1 MKNALLKDAFLE
13 IKNTYKKFLSIL
25 LMAFLGVGF
34 FAGIRATSPDMKETI
49 DNYYNNSSVYDIKV
63 LSTLGLTE
71 NDINALKNIEG
82 VNKDAVYGTYSQD
95 VLINLGETEEVTKIH
110 AINDNIN
117 KIELLEGNIPTSN
130 NECLVESSFIEFTN
144 KKIGDYIELNDEN
157 NVFKEDT
164 LKIVGTVNSPLYISR
179 DRGTSSLGSGKVN
192 YYMYT
197 LEDNFDLDIYTEI
210 YLKTNDTEGIL
221 TGSNKYEN
229 IIKEVK
235 DNIENIKE
243 ERENARYNELIDEA
257 NSKIIDA
264 EKELEEQKAKA
275 LEEFANADKEIADAQ
290 EKLDSGENTLKTN
303 RNKANREFADAETKL
318 NQGQAELNNKKKEFE
333 AQKVNAEND
342 IANAKKLLEEQ
353 KTNLQNTTLLLN
365 SSKTQLENVNNL
377 LKDTSNLT
385 QEEIIDLQ
393 TQKATLEVTITKC
406 EEGILQLNNAI
417 KQIET
422 GISEGE
428 TKLKEG
434 VAQLE
439 QAQNE
444 INKNKS
450 ELEKTKSQTYAKLNL
465 AEKEIENGRNELQTN
480 IDKLNEE
487 KEKYNKEIKEAED
500 KIIDAKREVSEIEK
514 GKWYILDRESNSCY
528 SGFMQDTDSIANIG
542 RVFPVV
548 FFVIATLI
556 SLTSMTRMV
565 EEQRTEI
572 GTLKALGYTNF
583 QIISKYVLYAGV
595 ATIIGGILGMCV
607 GFMFLP
613 KIIWMMYSMMYVIP
627 DFVIEFNFQF
637 ATIGLGVA
645 FLCIV
650 GSTIYACIQDLK
662 QVPAALMRP
671 RAPKNGKRVLLERIN
686 FIWKR
691 LNFTQKVTVR
701 NIFRYK
707 KRVLMTIIGI
717 MGCTAL
723 ILAGFGL
730 KDSISKILVYQ
741 YEKVFNYSQMVSLK
755 GGLSAEDVDNLV
767 DELNAKDE
775 MNEVVNV
782 NYQSGSLAKDDS
794 KEEVQVIVPESK
806 EELKKVINFIDTET
820 GDILTLDDETIFVT
834 EKLARLLNVK
844 VGDVVNFEDSNSKQ
858 FELKIGGI
866 VDNYVYHYV
875 YMSKSL
881 FENLGETYETNV
893 LLVNTIE
900 LDEKS
905 ENTLAKEIV
914 NDSRT
919 TSITLTSTMMTIM
932 DDTLSSLNY
941 VVWILIV
948 SSGLLAFVVL
958 YNLSNVNISERI
970 RELATIKV
978 LGFYDKEVYDYLNRE
993 TTILTVIGIAL
1004 GLVAGY
1010 FLTFF
1015 IIGTCEINMLKFSK
1029 EVAPISY
1036 LYAVLITLLFT
1047 FIVNIATYFAL
1058 KKIDMIESLKSV
1070 E

>member
-1 MKNALLKDAFLE
+1 MKKVLMKDAFLE

-34 FAGIRATSPDMKETI
+34 FAGIRATSPDMKKTI
-49 DNYYNNSSVYDIKV
+49 DNYYNDSSVYDIKIQ
-63 LSTLGLTE
+63 STLGLTDD
-71 NDINALKNIEG
+71 DINALKNIEG
-82 VNKDAVYGTYSQD
+82 IDKDEVYGTYSQD
-95 VLINLGETEEVTKIH
+95 VLINLGETEVVSKIH
-110 AINDNIN
+110 AISDKIN
-117 KIELLEGNIPTSN
+117 KVNLLEGNMPVSN
-130 NECLVESSFIEFTN
+130 NECLVESSFLQFTN
-144 KKIGDYIELNDEN
+144 KKIGDYIEIDDSDD
-157 NVFKEDT
+157 VFKEDS
-164 LKIVGTVNSPLYISR
+164 LKIVGSINSPLYISQ
-179 DRGTSSLGSGKVN
+179 DRGTSKLGSGKVN

-197 LEDNFDLDIYTEI
+197 LEDNFDLDVYTEI
-210 YLKTNDTEGIL
+210 YLKASDTAELL
-221 TGSNKYEN
+221 TGSNKYESV
-229 IIKEVK
+229 IKEVK
-235 DNIENIKE
+235 NNIENIKV
-243 ERENARYNELIDEA
+243 EREDARYNELIDEA
-257 NSKIIDA
+257 NNEIIDA
-264 EKELEEQKAKA
+264 EKELEEQKNKA
-275 LEEFANADKEIADAQ
+275 LEEFANADREIADAQ
-290 EKLDSGENTLKTN
+290 EKLNSSENTVKVN
-303 RNKANREFADAETKL
+303 RSKANKEFADAEIKL
-318 NQGQAELNNKKKEFE
+318 THAQTELNNKKNEFE
-333 AQKVNAEND
+333 TQKAAAESE
-342 IANAKKLLEEQ
+342 IANAKQLLEEQ
-353 KTNLQNTTLLLN
+353 RNNLESTTLLLN
-365 SSKTQLENVNNL
+365 SSKTQLENVNNA

-385 QEEIIDLQ
+385 QEQIIELQ
-393 TQKATLEVTITKC
+393 TKKAILEATVAKC
-406 EEGILQLNNAI
+406 EEGILQLNAAI

-422 GISEGE
+422 SISEGE
-428 TKLKEG
+428 NKLAEG
-434 VAQLE
+434 ATQLE

-444 INKNKS
+444 INANKN
-450 ELEKTKSQTYAKLNL
+450 ELEKNKSQTYATLNS
-465 AEKEIENGRNELQTN
+465 AEKEIAEGKEELQAN
-480 IDKLNEE
+480 INKLNEE

-500 KIIDAKREVSEIEK
+500 KIIDAKHKVSEIEK
-514 GKWYILDRESNSCY
+514 GKWYILDRESNSGY
-528 SGFMQDTDSIANIG
+528 SGFMQDTESVANIG
-542 RVFPVV
+542 KVFPVV

-583 QIISKYVLYAGV
+583 QIINKYVLYAGV
-595 ATIIGGILGMCV
+595 ATIIGGIAGMCV
-607 GFMFLP
+607 GFIILP
-613 KIIWMMYSMMYVIP
+613 KIIWEMYSMMYIIP
-627 DFVIEFNFQF
+627 NFVLEFNLQY
-637 ATIGLGVA
+637 AVIGLGAA

-650 GSTIYACIQDLK
+650 GATIYACVQDLK

-671 RAPKNGKRVLLERIN
+671 KAPKNGKRVFVERIN

-707 KRVLMTIIGI
+707 KRVSMTIIGI

-741 YEKVFNYSQMVSLK
+741 YEDVFNYSQMLSLK
-755 GGLSAEDVDNLV
+755 GGLGVEDVENLV
-767 DELNAKDE
+767 SELKAREEIND
-775 MNEVVNV
+775 VVNV
-782 NYQSGSLAKDDS
+782 NYQSGSLANGNS
-794 KEEVQVIVPESK
+794 KEDVQVIVPESK
-806 EELKKVINFIDTET
+806 EEIKKVINFVDTKT
-820 GDILTLDDETIFVT
+820 DNILTLDDETIFVT

-858 FELKIGGI
+858 FNLKIGGI

-875 YMSKSL
+875 YMSKNLYES
-881 FENLGETYETNV
+881 LGETYETNV

-900 LDEKS
+900 LDESS
-905 ENTLAKEIV
+905 ENTLAKELV

-919 TSITLTSTMMTIM
+919 TSITLTSTMMTFM
-932 DDTLSSLNY
+932 DDTLKSLNY
-941 VVWILIV
+941 VVWILIA

-993 TTILTVIGIAL
+993 TIILTGIGILL

-1015 IIGTCEINMLKFSK
+1015 IMGTCEINILKFSK
-1029 EVAPISY
+1029 EIAPLSY
-1036 LYAVLITLLFT
+1036 LYAVLITILFT
-1047 FIVNIATYFAL
+1047 LIVNVATYFAL

>member
-1 MKNALLKDAFLE
+1 MKKVLMKDAFLE

-34 FAGIRATSPDMKETI
+34 FAGIRATSPDMKKTI
-49 DNYYNNSSVYDIKV
+49 DNYYNDSSVYDIKIQ
-63 LSTLGLTE
+63 STLGLTDD
-71 NDINALKNIEG
+71 DINALKNIEG
-82 VNKDAVYGTYSQD
+82 IDKDEVYGTYSQD
-95 VLINLGETEEVTKIH
+95 VLINLGEIEVVSKIH
-110 AINDNIN
+110 AISDKIN
-117 KIELLEGNIPTSN
+117 KVNLLEGNMPVSN
-130 NECLVESSFIEFTN
+130 NECLVESSFLKFTN
-144 KKIGDYIELNDEN
+144 KKIGDYIEIDDSDD
-157 NVFKEDT
+157 VFKEDS
-164 LKIVGTVNSPLYISR
+164 LKIVGSINSPLYISR
-179 DRGTSSLGSGKVN
+179 DRGTSKLGSGKVN

-197 LEDNFDLDIYTEI
+197 LEDNFDLDVYTEI
-210 YLKTNDTEGIL
+210 YLKTSDTAGLL

-229 IIKEVK
+229 IIQEVK
-235 DNIENIKE
+235 SNIENIKQ

-257 NSKIIDA
+257 NNEIIDA
-264 EKELEEQKAKA
+264 EKELEEQKNKA

-290 EKLDSGENTLKTN
+290 EKLNSSENTV
-303 RNKANREFADAETKL
+303 KANRSKANKEFADAETKL
-318 NQGQAELNNKKKEFE
+318 TQAQAELDNKKNEFE
-333 AQKVNAEND
+333 NQKAIAGSE
-342 IANAKKLLEEQ
+342 IANAKQLLEEQ
-353 KTNLQNTTLLLN
+353 RNNLESTTLLLN
-365 SSKTQLENVNNL
+365 SSKTQLENVNNA

-385 QEEIIDLQ
+385 QEQIIELQ
-393 TQKATLEVTITKC
+393 TKKATLEATVAKC
-406 EEGILQLNNAI
+406 EEGILQLNAAI

-422 GISEGE
+422 SISEGE
-428 TKLKEG
+428 NKLAEG
-434 VAQLE
+434 ATQLE

-444 INKNKS
+444 INANKN
-450 ELEKTKSQTYAKLNL
+450 ELEKNKSQTYATLNS
-465 AEKEIENGRNELQTN
+465 AEKEIAEGKEELQAN
-480 IDKLNEE
+480 INNLNEE

-500 KIIDAKREVSEIEK
+500 KIIDAKHKVSEIEK
-514 GKWYILDRESNSCY
+514 GKWYILDRESNSGY
-528 SGFMQDTDSIANIG
+528 SGFMQDTESVANIG
-542 RVFPVV
+542 KVFPVV

-583 QIISKYVLYAGV
+583 QIVNKYVLYAGV
-595 ATIIGGILGMCV
+595 ATIIGGIAGMCV
-607 GFMFLP
+607 GFIILP
-613 KIIWMMYSMMYVIP
+613 KIIWEMYSMMYMIP
-627 DFVIEFNFQF
+627 NFVLEFNLQY
-637 ATIGLGVA
+637 AVIGLGAA

-650 GSTIYACIQDLK
+650 GATIYACVQDLK

-671 RAPKNGKRVLLERIN
+671 KAPKNGKRVFVERIN

-707 KRVLMTIIGI
+707 KRVSMTIIGI

-741 YEKVFNYSQMVSLK
+741 YEDVFNYSQMLSLK
-755 GGLSAEDVDNLV
+755 GGLGVEDVENLV
-767 DELNAKDE
+767 SELKAREEIND
-775 MNEVVNV
+775 VVNV
-782 NYQSGSLAKDDS
+782 NYQSGSLANGNS
-794 KEEVQVIVPESK
+794 KEDVQVIVPESK
-806 EELKKVINFIDTET
+806 EEIKKVINFVDTKT
-820 GDILTLDDETIFVT
+820 DNILTLDDETIFVT

-858 FELKIGGI
+858 FNLKIGGI

-875 YMSKSL
+875 YMSKNLYES
-881 FENLGETYETNV
+881 LGETYETNV

-900 LDEKS
+900 LDESS
-905 ENTLAKEIV
+905 ENTLAKELV

-958 YNLSNVNISERI
+958 YNLANVNISERI

-993 TTILTVIGIAL
+993 TIILTGIGILL

-1015 IIGTCEINMLKFSK
+1015 IMGTCEINILKFSK
-1029 EVAPISY
+1029 EIAPLSY
-1036 LYAVLITLLFT
+1036 LYAVLITILFT
-1047 FIVNIATYFAL
+1047 VIVNVATYFAL

>member
-439 QAQNE
+439 QAQNK
-444 INKNKS
+444 INKNRS

-514 GKWYILDRESNSCY
+514 GKWYILDRESNSGY

-775 MNEVVNV
+775 INEVVNV

-875 YMSKSL
+875 YLSKSL